1 MTWNEFER
9 VELSVGTV
17 VSAEIFKEAKNP
29 AIKLAIDFSL
39 INEVSAEVGGMDY
52 KELRRDKDFRRAVK
66 YVVDQDMKNI
76 SVNSMK
82 RTVEDIVE
90 RNCKV
95 DGKKIRC

>member
-1 MTWNEFER
+1 MNRILLFVTIFSFGYVFNDVLKEF
-9 VELSVGTV
+9 
-17 VSAEIFKEAKNP
+17 
-29 AIKLAIDFSL
+29 DFSL

>member
-1 MTWNEFER
+1 MNRILLFVTIFSFVYVFNDVLKEF
-9 VELSVGTV
+9 
-17 VSAEIFKEAKNP
+17 
-29 AIKLAIDFSL
+29 DFSL

>member
-1 MTWNEFER
+1 MNRILLFVTIFSFGYMFNDVLKEFD
-9 VELSVGTV
+9 L
-17 VSAEIFKEAKNP
+17 K
-29 AIKLAIDFSL
+29 L
-39 INEVSAEVGGMDY
+39 INEVSADVAGMDY

-66 YVVDQDMKNI
+66 YVVAQDMKNI